1 MEKQKI
7 KKIKTDF
14 KKELTKIKSLKELEA
29 FEIKYL
35 GKKGIIAG
43 IFANLKQIK
52 SKEQKKQIGILANE
66 LKKFVLENLKQKKQ
80 EIETLEEKQKLEKE
94 EIDITQPG
102 KKIAF
107 GHTHILTKVIN
118 QIEDIF
124 SSMGFEIV
132 EGFEAET
139 EYYNFDALNIPKNHP
154 ARDLWDT
161 FWIEKKG
168 KENYLLRTHTSP
180 MQVRYMEKHNPPFRI
195 IVPGR
200 VYRYEAIDASHEIQ
214 FYQLEGLMVDKKISL
229 ANFKAVVEK
238 FFEKFFNKKIEIRL
252 RPSYF
257 PFTEPSVEVDIKLN
271 LSGKKAEWLEVMG
284 AGMVHP
290 QVFLSA
296 GYNPKDISGFAFG
309 VGIDRLAMIKYK
321 IPDIRLFYKGDLRFI
336 EQF

>member
-1 MEKQKI
+1 MENQI
-7 KKIKTDF
+7 QKIKTDF
-14 KKELTKIKSLKELEA
+14 KKKLAKINSLKALEE
-29 FEIKYL
+29 FEISYL
-35 GKKGIIAG
+35 SKKGIIAK
-43 IFANLKQIK
+43 IFANLKQIN
-52 SKEQKKQIGILANE
+52 SLEEKKKIGFLANNF
-66 LKKFVLENLKQKKQ
+66 KKFVLENLKQKKQ
-80 EIETLEEKQKLEKE
+80 ELIILEEKQQLAE
-94 EIDITQPG
+94 EEVDITQPG
-102 KKIAF
+102 KKIAI
-107 GHTHILTKVIN
+107 GHTHILSQVIN
-118 QIEDIF
+118 KIEDIF

-132 EGFEAET
+132 EGFEVET
-139 EYYNFDALNIPKNHP
+139 EYYNFDTLNIPKNHP

-161 FWIEKKG
+161 FWIEKKS
-168 KENYLLRTHTSP
+168 KKNYLLRTHTSP

-229 ANFKAVVEK
+229 ANFKAVIEK
-238 FFEKFFNKKIEIRL
+238 FFEEFFNKKVEIRL

-271 LSGKKAEWLEVMG
+271 ITGRQSEWLEVMG

-296 GYNPKDISGFAFG
+296 GYNPKDVSGFAFG
-309 VGIDRLAMIKYK
+309 VGIDRLAMIKHK

-336 EQF
+336 KQF